1 MTNVPENNDDELLS
15 AYLDNE
21 LAPEERA
28 RVEERLAGDPAARKL
43 LEELRSVSRAVKD
56 LPPATLGADIRD
68 TVLRRAER
76 AMLQSGESASTDQ
89 KSLREPRPFPFTIGR
104 SVRGW
109 VWAGLATAAALAI
122 MAFESNSQRDQ
133 ELPDTVAARRLKSN
147 EDLARKPEVIVA
159 DEAKKLESPAGTSVA
174 STPSAAPPTNTP
186 IPAEP
191 AAPSA
196 AAAAASDKFAA
207 GRSAPAV
214 EQELL
219 SENPS
224 ASAAPTA
231 GRAESVVAS
240 RAGGEAG
247 DKSAHG
253 FVAGRAGAET
263 STELSSA
270 SANPDLVV
278 RVQVHP
284 EAWQRRAFDGV
295 LTRNRIEIDESP
307 ADSRTLSESSG
318 AAAAAPSVAS
328 EPQSLAKAPSA
339 VPRADL
345 PSPPAENKSI
355 PMNDRSTTTAENPD
369 VVLVE
374 ASAPQIQSCLE
385 ELHNN
390 EHDYSGVTVSDNSA
404 EQDQVANVGGAA
416 PFWNQ
421 YSRGITAQQPASA
434 SARTSIAQA
443 ERAPEASGRGA
454 HLGEYQQTPQPA
466 AKDKEE
472 SEGNGAAL
480 NGRALRMRGQA
491 NAQTNL
497 QYGFDFGG
505 GASQRDISARQQSNH
520 TREYRGGEEAK
531 QNGDQSAAQLSA
543 AAQSNN
549 TQTTNTLRVLF
560 LLSPD
565 SQLTSPPPAIGTKA
579 AK

>member
-1 MTNVPENNDDELLS
+1 MTNVPENNNDELLS

-21 LAPEERA
+21 LAPEVRA
-28 RVEERLAGDPAARKL
+28 RVEERLAADPAAQKL

-76 AMLQSGESASTDQ
+76 AMLQSGESALTDQ
-89 KSLREPRPFPFTIGR
+89 KSIRGHRAFPFTIGR

-109 VWAGLATAAALAI
+109 VWAGLATAAALII

-133 ELPDTVAARRLKSN
+133 NLPETVAARRLKSN
-147 EDLARKPEVIVA
+147 EDLARKPEAIVA
-159 DEAKKLESPAGTSVA
+159 DEAKKVESPASQSVA
-174 STPSAAPPTNTP
+174 STPSAAPPAF
-186 IPAEP
+186 AES
-191 AAPSA
+191 AAPA
-196 AAAAASDKFAA
+196 TAGAASNHLAA
-207 GRSAPAV
+207 GISAPAV

-219 SENPS
+219 SENLS
-224 ASAAPTA
+224 TSTAPTA
-231 GRAESVVAS
+231 GRAESMTDS

-247 DKSAHG
+247 GKSANRL
-253 FVAGRAGAET
+253 VAGSISAET

-270 SANPDLVV
+270 SASPDLVV

-295 LTRNRIEIDESP
+295 LHRNRIDIDESS
-307 ADSRTLSESSG
+307 ADSRTLSDSNG
-318 AAAAAPSVAS
+318 AAAAAPGFAS
-328 EPQSLAKAPSA
+328 EAQSLAKAPLA
-339 VPRADL
+339 APRADL
-345 PSPPAENKSI
+345 PSPQAAENKSI
-355 PMNDRSTTTAENPD
+355 PMNDRSTTATENSD

-390 EHDYSGVTVSDNSA
+390 EHDYSGVAVSGNSTG
-404 EQDQVANVGGAA
+404 QDQVANIGGAT
-416 PFWNQ
+416 PLWNQ
-421 YSRGITAQQPASA
+421 YNRGITAQQPASE
-434 SARTSIAQA
+434 SAHTSVAQA
-443 ERAPEASGRGA
+443 ERSPAAFGGRA
-454 HLGEYQQTPQPA
+454 NLGEYQQTPQRA

-472 SEGNGAAL
+472 NHGNGAAL

-497 QYGFDFGG
+497 QFGFDSSGQ
-505 GASQRDISARQQSNH
+505 ASQRDISGRQQSNH
-520 TREYRGGEEAK
+520 AREYRGGEEAK
-531 QNGDQSAAQLSA
+531 LNRDQSAAQLSA

-549 TQTTNTLRVLF
+549 TEATNTLRVLF

-565 SQLTSPPPAIGTKA
+565 SQPTSPPPAIGTKA